1 MKVVFF
7 GTPHFAVPTLQ
18 ILLATPEVDVLAV
31 VTQPDRRR
39 SRGSQLDPSPVKSL
53 ALAHNLP
60 VWQPQRVKKDADTLA
75 FLRQTPADL
84 FVVVAYGQILSQEIL
99 DMPALGC
106 VNVHASLLPQ
116 YRGAAPIQWSL
127 YNGDRET
134 GVTTMQMEAGLDT
147 GPMLLKASV
156 PIELLDNADHVAH
169 TLSTVGAELL
179 LKTVVKLG
187 RQQIQPIPQNDADST
202 YAPLIQ
208 KEAYL
213 LDWSR
218 SAIALHNQIRGF
230 FPNCMAQF
238 RGQDLK
244 IMASAPVGDRY
255 WEHLPPSFSVLE
267 HNWPALSPGEGK
279 PGEIVSI
286 AKHIG
291 PIVQTGDGFLLLQQV
306 QVSGKR
312 AQSGWDFANGMHLL
326 IGEMLG
332 NGNA

>member
-7 GTPHFAVPTLQ
+7 GTPDFAVPTLQ

-75 FLRQTPADL
+75 FLRQTQADL

-99 DMPALGC
+99 DMPTLGC
-106 VNVHASLLPQ
+106 VNVHASLLPK

-127 YNGDRET
+127 YNGDAET

-147 GPMLLKASV
+147 GPILRKASV

-208 KEAYL
+208 KEDYL

-218 SAIALHNQIRGF
+218 SAVALHNQIRGF
-230 FPNCMAQF
+230 FPNCLAQF

-244 IMASAPVGDRY
+244 IMATAPVGDRY
-255 WEHLPPSFSVLE
+255 WEQLPPSFSVLE
-267 HNWPALSPGEGK
+267 HNWPALYPGEGK

-306 QVSGKR
+306 QLSGKR

-326 IGEMLG
+326 MGEMLG

>member
-39 SRGSQLDPSPVKSL
+39 SRGSHLDPSPVKSL

-75 FLRQTPADL
+75 FLRQSQADL

-99 DMPALGC
+99 DMPTLGC

-127 YNGDRET
+127 YNGDAET

-156 PIELLDNADHVAH
+156 PIELLDNAEHLAH

-187 RQQIQPIPQNDADST
+187 RQQIQPVPQNDADST

-208 KEAYL
+208 KEDYV

-244 IMASAPVGDRY
+244 IIATAPVGDRY
-255 WEHLPPSFSVLE
+255 WEHLPPSFTVLE
-267 HNWPALSPGEGK
+267 HNWPALIPGEGK

-326 IGEMLG
+326 KGEMLG
-332 NGNA
+332 NGNV

>member
-31 VTQPDRRR
+31 VTQPDKRR

-60 VWQPQRVKKDADTLA
+60 IWQPERVKKDADTLA
-75 FLRQTPADL
+75 FLRQAQADL

-127 YNGDRET
+127 YNGDAVT

-147 GPMLLKASV
+147 GPMLLKAEV
-156 PIELLDNADHVAH
+156 PIELLDNADRLAR

-187 RQQIQPIPQNDADST
+187 RQQIQAVPQNDAEST

-208 KEAYL
+208 KEDYV

-244 IMASAPVGDRY
+244 IIATAPVGDRY
-255 WEHLPPSFSVLE
+255 WDQLPPSFTVLE
-267 HNWPALSPGEGK
+267 HNWPALYPGEGK

-291 PIVQTGDGFLLLQQV
+291 PIIQTGDGFLLLQQV
-306 QVSGKR
+306 QLSGKR

-326 IGEMLG
+326 AGEMLG

>member
-31 VTQPDRRR
+31 VTQPDKRR
-39 SRGSQLDPSPVKSL
+39 SRGSQLDHSPVKSL
-53 ALAHNLP
+53 ALDHNLP
-60 VWQPQRVKKDADTLA
+60 VWQPQRVKKDSDTLD
-75 FLRQTPADL
+75 FLRQSQADL

-106 VNVHASLLPQ
+106 VNVHSSLLPK

-127 YNGDRET
+127 YNGEVET

-147 GPMLLKASV
+147 GPILLTAQV
-156 PIELLDNADHVAH
+156 PIELLDNAERLAH
-169 TLSTVGAELL
+169 TLSAVGAELL
-179 LKTVVKLG
+179 LETVVKLG
-187 RQQIQPIPQNDADST
+187 RQQIQPIPQNDPDST

-208 KEAYL
+208 KENYL

-230 FPNCMAQF
+230 FPNCITQF

-244 IMASAPVGDRY
+244 IIATAPVGDRY
-255 WEHLPPSFSVLE
+255 WDKLPPSFSVLE
-267 HNWPALSPGEGK
+267 HNWPALYSGEGK

-291 PIVQTGDGFLLLQQV
+291 PIIQTGDGLLLLQQV
-306 QVSGKR
+306 QFAGKR

-326 IGEMLG
+326 VGEMLA
-332 NGNA
+332 NGDA

>member
-75 FLRQTPADL
+75 FLRQTQADL

-99 DMPALGC
+99 DMPTLGC
-106 VNVHASLLPQ
+106 VNVHASLLPK

-127 YNGDRET
+127 YNGDAET

-147 GPMLLKASV
+147 GPILRKASV

-208 KEAYL
+208 KEDYL

-230 FPNCMAQF
+230 FPNCLAQF

-244 IMASAPVGDRY
+244 IMATAPVGDRY
-255 WEHLPPSFSVLE
+255 WEQLPPSFSVLE
-267 HNWPALSPGEGK
+267 HNWPALYPGEGK

-306 QVSGKR
+306 QLSGKR

-326 IGEMLG
+326 MGEMLG

>member
-60 VWQPQRVKKDADTLA
+60 VWQPQRVKKDPDTLG
-75 FLRQTPADL
+75 FLRQTQADL

-127 YNGDRET
+127 YNGDKET

-147 GPMLLKASV
+147 GPILLKASV

-187 RQQIQPIPQNDADST
+187 RQQIQPIPQNDAEST

-208 KEAYL
+208 KEDYL

-218 SAIALHNQIRGF
+218 SAVALHNQIRGF
-230 FPNCMAQF
+230 FPNCIAQF

-244 IMASAPVGDRY
+244 IMATAPVGDRY
-255 WEHLPPSFSVLE
+255 WEQLPPSFSVLE
-267 HNWPALSPGEGK
+267 HNWPALYPGEGK

-306 QVSGKR
+306 QLSGKR

-326 IGEMLG
+326 MGEMLG

>member
-60 VWQPQRVKKDADTLA
+60 VWQPQRVKKDPDTLA
-75 FLRQTPADL
+75 FLRQTQADL

-127 YNGDRET
+127 YNGDTET

-147 GPMLLKASV
+147 GPILLKASV

-208 KEAYL
+208 KEDYL

-218 SAIALHNQIRGF
+218 SAVALHNQIRGF
-230 FPNCMAQF
+230 FPNCIAQF

-244 IMASAPVGDRY
+244 IMATAPVGDRY
-255 WEHLPPSFSVLE
+255 WEQLPPSFSVLE
-267 HNWPALSPGEGK
+267 HNWPALYPGEGK

-306 QVSGKR
+306 QLSGKR

-326 IGEMLG
+326 MGEMLG

>member
-7 GTPHFAVPTLQ
+7 GTPHFAIPTLQ
-18 ILLATPEVDVLAV
+18 ILLANPEVDVLAV

-39 SRGSQLDPSPVKSL
+39 SRGSTLLASPIKTL
-53 ALAHNLP
+53 ALDYNLP
-60 VWQPQRVKKDADTLA
+60 IWQPPRVKKDPETLA
-75 FLRQTPADL
+75 FLRECQADV

-116 YRGAAPIQWSL
+116 YRGAAPIQWCL
-127 YNGDRET
+127 YNGEAKT

-147 GPMLLKASV
+147 GPMLLKAEI
-156 PIELLDNADHVAH
+156 PIELLDNADLVAH
-169 TLSTVGAELL
+169 TLSTMGAELL
-179 LKTVVKLG
+179 LKTLVKLG
-187 RQQIQPIPQNDADST
+187 RKQIQAVPQNDAEST

-208 KEAYL
+208 KEDYL
-213 LDWSR
+213 LDWSK

-244 IMASAPVGDRY
+244 IIATAPVGDRY
-255 WEHLPPSFSVLE
+255 WEQLPPSFSVLE
-267 HNWPALSPGEGK
+267 HNWPALYPGEGK

-291 PIVQTGDGFLLLQQV
+291 PIVQTGDGLLLLQQV
-306 QVSGKR
+306 QVAGKR

-326 IGEMLG
+326 VGEMLA
-332 NGNA
+332 NGES